1 MSNLEILNKSEFN
14 DLISYERE
22 RSERTNSPFSLIY
35 VDLSKINGRT
45 NGKYFEKIIK
55 TIAISIRNIDRT
67 GWLKNNTIGIFLPN
81 TQITGAKTATIK
93 FKNKLIKS
101 MGEDFFLLNFTVST
115 YPLFFDSKEN
125 KLSSKDTTSSVSSQP
140 TIFKMEY

>member
-1 MSNLEILNKSEFN
+1 MHNLKILNKSEFN

-22 RSERTNSPFSLIY
+22 RSDRTNSPFSLIY

-45 NGKYFEKIIK
+45 NGKSFEKIIK

-67 GWLKNNTIGIFLPN
+67 SWLKNNTIGIFLPD

-101 MGEDFFLLNFTVST
+101 MGEDFFLLNFAVST
-115 YPLFFDSKEN
+115 YPFLLTAREIN
-125 KLSSKDTTSSVSSQP
+125 
-140 TIFKMEY
+140 